1 MPELRRQVGGTS
13 SQVIMRMIMIMI
25 YDIDDNDNDETM
37 IQKKQLRCSVNY
49 IKPFVH

>member
-13 SQVIMRMIMIMI
+13 SQVIMKMIMMIMI

-37 IQKKQLRCSVNY
+37 IQKNNFDVA
-49 IKPFVH
+49 